1 MRLGNNSPRN
11 EPKHRFSRTDSVTDQ
26 STTVRALAR
35 RAAFNGVAPRSTW
48 KHESLSGRD
57 PCRAANGPV
66 RANGVDRTHMPLA
79 RRRVDRETRSWRAR
93 RRPAPFYRLILAR
106 LWRLA
111 MPSKPVN
118 VKQVLVYLTHEQHA
132 RLQRLKEKT
141 GAPMSES
148 IRRAIDRYLASLE
161 RRR

>member
-1 MRLGNNSPRN
+1 
-11 EPKHRFSRTDSVTDQ
+11 
-26 STTVRALAR
+26 
-35 RAAFNGVAPRSTW
+35 
-48 KHESLSGRD
+48 
-57 PCRAANGPV
+57 
-66 RANGVDRTHMPLA
+66 
-79 RRRVDRETRSWRAR
+79 
-93 RRPAPFYRLILAR
+93 
-106 LWRLA
+106 